1 MSATQSCIRRRDIRR
16 RSDLWVWRVLAELR
30 KPNVKTIDIDLTGVI
45 YTAHLAYW
53 AFAQPAPKGDSL
65 SSGSPRHHS
74 LLLIGSMA
82 SLKYSSEPMYAAAK
96 HGVLGLFRTLRRP
109 HYFLKF
115 DRNNPESSIK
125 IKPGLLCPY
134 FVDTNIIKKD
144 GVKALPDDVE
154 LTKIEEVVEA
164 ASRIVLDKE
173 GGKAM
178 MVLTHSMAKVMG
190 KGKNKGGIVE
200 IGGLSG
206 KL

>member
-1 MSATQSCIRRRDIRR
+1 
-16 RSDLWVWRVLAELR
+16 
-30 KPNVKTIDIDLTGVI
+30 
-45 YTAHLAYW
+45 
-53 AFAQPAPKGDSL
+53 
-65 SSGSPRHHS
+65 
-74 LLLIGSMA
+74 
-82 SLKYSSEPMYAAAK
+82 MYAAAK

-115 DRNNPESSIK
+115 DRNEPKSAGIK

-144 GVKALPDDVE
+144 GIKALPDDVE

-200 IGGLSG
+200 IGGLSSQ
-206 KL
+206 L

>member
-1 MSATQSCIRRRDIRR
+1 M
-16 RSDLWVWRVLAELR
+16 R

-53 AFAQPAPKGDSL
+53 AFAQPFESNNKAQSTE
-65 SSGSPRHHS
+65 SPRHHS

-109 HYFLKF
+109 HYFLGF
-115 DRNNPESSIK
+115 DRNSGQYVGSGSGDDDKDKSDGQGSTSTSTPTIK

-144 GVKALPDDVE
+144 GVKALPESVE

-178 MVLTHSMAKVMG
+178 MVLTHSMAKIMG

-200 IGGLSG
+200 IGGLGG